1 MGGTAVSETPTY
13 LGLLNGIALAESR
26 AHCYFEA
33 WSSVTDNPA
42 VREVLQTVSWREGEH
57 GMAFAKRINEL
68 GYQLREKEDAGSE
81 KAMAVASSD
90 RPDIEKFRELRLH
103 TISED
108 ILGYFDNVFADH
120 TIDIQTGALLGRYI
134 AEEHDTA
141 RLLRCCYEALVADEQ
156 QAKGARDVTASDER
170 IDALAGQVESLCR
183 AVDDLRQVVCAQAA
197 PVANG
202 NSDAAAK
209 RARR

>member
-1 MGGTAVSETPTY
+1 MSDTPTY

-26 AHCYFEA
+26 AHGYFEA
-33 WSSVTDNPA
+33 WSQVTDNPA

-68 GYQLREKEDAGSE
+68 GYELQDKQDARSE
-81 KAMAVASSD
+81 KAMAVACSD
-90 RPDIEKFRELRLH
+90 LPDIEKFRELRLH
-103 TISED
+103 RVSED
-108 ILGYFDNVFADH
+108 ILGYFDTTFADH

-141 RLLRCCYEALVADEQ
+141 RLLRCCYDALVAEEHSN
-156 QAKGARDVTASDER
+156 GARGATPTDER

-183 AVDDLRQVVCAQAA
+183 AVDDLRQLVCAQAV

-202 NSDAAAK
+202 NSEPAAK
-209 RARR
+209 RPRR